1 MSLLMMFLGI
11 YMALFRIKMPTSLAY
26 IFKEIYTFVCYTIS
40 KHKFQYIEKKKP
52 HMYMNLNR
60 EKLLWHIMT
69 FLLIDFELPVHSY
82 KPRYHSSRGRG
93 EGVVVLE
100 LHSGRKHILW
110 IMISTCFVSNNV
122 ETIIYEKQICWVG
135 VSGLKQLKEM
145 IYMPTRADTC

>member
-11 YMALFRIKMPTSLAY
+11 YMALFRIKMPISLAY

-52 HMYMNLNR
+52 ICTWISIERNFFDI
-60 EKLLWHIMT
+60 LWH
-69 FLLIDFELPVHSY
+69 FCWLILNYPDTVINLGTIHHEG
-82 KPRYHSSRGRG
+82 GRG
-93 EGVVVLE
+93 WWSWSYTAGENIFMNND
-100 LHSGRKHILW
+100 KHLFSIKQCRDNHL
-110 IMISTCFVSNNV
+110 
-122 ETIIYEKQICWVG
+122 YEKQICWVG

>member
-52 HMYMNLNR
+52 ICTWISISRNFFDILWHFCWLILNYPYTVINLGTIHHGGEGGGGGPGVTQR
-60 EKLLWHIMT
+60 EKTYFMNN
-69 FLLIDFELPVHSY
+69 D
-82 KPRYHSSRGRG
+82 
-93 EGVVVLE
+93 
-100 LHSGRKHILW
+100 KHLFSIKQCRDNHL
-110 IMISTCFVSNNV
+110 
-122 ETIIYEKQICWVG
+122 YEKQICWVG